1 MMANRRTKATEVE
14 KFYIEHNPDSLS
26 QEALSNKF
34 ELTLKT
40 VAKIQQEF
48 AANQPEP
55 EPVVEEVE
63 HSITRDLMTFK
74 PDKSKPAKITI
85 MTEAASQRAEANAQ
99 ATRDA
104 LKGKKYKNG
113 HTAKTYPN
121 EK

>member
-1 MMANRRTKATEVE
+1 MANRRTKASEVE

-26 QEALSNKF
+26 QEELSNKF

-55 EPVVEEVE
+55 EPVVEEAE

-74 PDKSKPAKITI
+74 PNKSKEGKITI
-85 MTEAASQRAEANAQ
+85 MTEAASQRAEANAK

-104 LKGKKYKNG
+104 QKSKKYKNG
-113 HTAKTYPN
+113 HTTKTYPN